1 MRNYTRPVIPITM
14 IAICLLACAACDSTC
29 KEAERNK
36 EVVREVA
43 AAIMA
48 NDYEALDRHM
58 AEDYK
63 RHCQA
68 TPDAVVESLED
79 FKDLMRMYQGA
90 FPDADMTVEFLVA
103 EDDLVAV
110 WGKYTG
116 THTGPMGE
124 IPATGKRV
132 DSDFGGIHRFENGKI
147 VETWVTWDNV
157 TMLRQLG
164 LFPAEPD
171 QTAEGSPETP

>member
-1 MRNYTRPVIPITM
+1 MKYKRHAVVLIGIF
-14 IAICLLACAACDSTC
+14 LLAATACNTQCRDL
-29 KEAERNK
+29 ERNK
-36 EVVREVA
+36 EVVRKVA
-43 AAIMA
+43 AAILA
-48 NDYEALDRHM
+48 NDHDALDQYI

-68 TPDAVVESLED
+68 TPNAEVNSLED
-79 FKDLMRMYQGA
+79 FKDLMRLYQDA
-90 FPDADMTVEFLVA
+90 FPDAEMPIQFLVA

-110 WGKYTG
+110 WGTYEG

-132 DSDFGGIHRFENGKI
+132 SSDFGGIHRLEDGKI

-157 TMLRQLG
+157 TMLQQLG
-164 LFPAEPD
+164 LFPAKVLQAADESKA
-171 QTAEGSPETP
+171 TR